1 MLKQH
6 TVTVHHVITVSNDMF
21 DDMDCV
27 MRALAT
33 KTQWKDDLYFAVKC
47 VRQKLSKYHS
57 EVTPMTG
64 LVLI

>member
-6 TVTVHHVITVSNDMF
+6 SVTVDHVITVYNDMF
-21 DDMDCV
+21 DDMDGV
-27 MRALAT
+27 MRALAK

-47 VRQKLSKYHS
+47 ARQKLSKYHS
-57 EVTPMTG
+57 EVTPTTG